1 MAALSDWPPTLSR
14 VQLDDLTLQATS
26 NALDTG
32 LLYLPSTAP
41 VPPIPSHANHAPI
54 SLFPSLFPRHLFELA
69 QRLQPIYH
77 VLYARVAQDVEFLD
91 RVMGAEQ
98 GVGKVDDYTG
108 QLWKGWKQLRD
119 EGIVQVRHMRA
130 ADAIIFR
137 RRL

>member
-14 VQLDDLTLQATS
+14 AQLDDLSLQATS

-32 LLYLPSTAP
+32 LAYLPHALPMSL
-41 VPPIPSHANHAPI
+41 IPSHAHHAPI
-54 SLFPSLFPRHLFELA
+54 SLFPSLFPRHLFEQA
-69 QRLQPIYH
+69 QRLQPIYN

-91 RVMGAEQ
+91 RVMGVEQ
-98 GVGKVDDYTG
+98 GAGKADDFTG

-130 ADAIIFR
+130 ADAILF
-137 RRL
+137 